1 VVCYH
6 LVTNFR
12 YYNVVQ
18 IIASHHPEGKLTIA
32 SENQNPA
39 FSDILCTMMS
49 SSVDCFKLVNSSGFI
64 VDVNDSYSQLLG
76 YTREELIGKHL
87 CEVEAIESVED
98 VAKHSEQIIREGSL
112 RFETKHL
119 RKDSSPVDVEVTVTY
134 SHLHTGFF
142 SSIVRDI
149 SSKKQTEEKLRQSEA
164 LYRSIV
170 ESQAEFVDRFLP
182 GGILTYVNPALA
194 KFTGF
199 KAEDLLGSS
208 FYPFIHE
215 ADRDDCVK
223 LIESIS
229 REFPTVEI
237 EGRIIR
243 PDGKVRWTHW
253 SQTGVFDEQGTLIEY
268 QALGKDI
275 TEQKLAEIALR
286 ESELKYRL
294 LFECAG
300 DSISV
305 MDMQGRFL
313 AVNPLACKMLGYTYD
328 ELMALSADKIDAR
341 PDEMA
346 ANIGKLLENG
356 YYFGETAFIQKNG
369 SIIPISVDARL
380 IVWEEQ
386 NAILSICRDITERN
400 QAEQNR
406 IELEK
411 QLLLT
416 QKIES
421 LGVLAGGI
429 AHDFNNILTG
439 IIGNIS
445 YARKFIDDSSKASLV
460 LQSAEKAANRASDLS
475 NQLLTF
481 AKGGQPIKEVV
492 AIKHLLQESVSFVL
506 HGSKV
511 SCDIDI
517 PDDILAVDVD
527 YGQISQALNNIII
540 NAIQAMASGGTININ
555 VKNIILDESN
565 IIDLLPGKYIK
576 LIIADKGC
584 GISNEDLKKI
594 FDPYFTTKADGS
606 GLGLATTHSIITK
619 HGGYI
624 GVSSIINEGAT
635 FEILLPAC
643 DSIEDHRIVVPTQ
656 KESRGD
662 SGLSVLVM
670 DDEEI
675 IREITQFMLKNLG
688 YHVQTCVD
696 GNEAIAMYKS
706 AENNGKPYSAVI
718 MDLTIPGGMGGKE
731 AAQHILAFDQKASLI
746 VSSGYSNDPVMAN
759 YTDFGFSA
767 YLKKPYNEEGLS
779 SALQTGLT
787 AGIE

>member
-1 VVCYH
+1 M
-6 LVTNFR
+6 
-12 YYNVVQ
+12 
-18 IIASHHPEGKLTIA
+18 A

-39 FSDILCTMMS
+39 FSDILCSMMS
-49 SSVDCFKLVNSSGFI
+49 SSVDCFNLVNSDGFI
-64 VDVNDSYSQLLG
+64 VDVNDSYCQLLG
-76 YTREELIGKHL
+76 YTREELIGKHV
-87 CEVEAIESVED
+87 CEVEAIETAEN
-98 VAKHSEQIIREGSL
+98 VAKHIEQIIQEGSL
-112 RFETKHL
+112 RFETRHL
-119 RKDSSPVDVEVTVTY
+119 RKDSSPVDVEVTANY
-134 SHLHTGFF
+134 SRLHNGLFY
-142 SSIVRDI
+142 SIVRDI
-149 SSKKQTEEKLRQSEA
+149 SSKKQTEEKLRQSKA
-164 LYRSIV
+164 RYRSIV
-170 ESQAEFVDRFLP
+170 ESQPEFVDRYLP

-194 KFTGF
+194 KFTGI
-199 KAEDLLGSS
+199 KAEDLLGKS

-229 REFPTVEI
+229 REFPTVEM
-237 EGRIIR
+237 EERIIR
-243 PDGKVRWTHW
+243 PDGTVRWTYW

-305 MDMQGRFL
+305 MDMQGRLL

-346 ANIGKLLENG
+346 ANIGKLLANG
-356 YYFGETAFIQKNG
+356 YYSGETAFIHKNG
-369 SIIPISVDARL
+369 SLIPISVDARL
-380 IVWEEQ
+380 IVWEGQ
-386 NAILSICRDITERN
+386 NAILSICRNITERK
-400 QAEQNR
+400 QAEENR

-421 LGVLAGGI
+421 LGVVAGGI

-445 YARKFIDDSSKASLV
+445 YARKFIADPVKASRI
-460 LQSAEKAANRASDLS
+460 LQRAEKAANRASELS

-481 AKGGQPIKEVV
+481 AKGGQPIKKVV
-492 AIKHLLQESVSFVL
+492 AIKPLLQESVSFAL

-511 SCDIDI
+511 SCDFNI

-540 NAIQAMASGGTININ
+540 NATQAMASGGIININ

-565 IIDLLPGKYIK
+565 IFDLHPGKYIK
-576 LIIADKGC
+576 IIIADKGC
-584 GISNEDLKKI
+584 GISDEDQKKI

-624 GVSSIINEGAT
+624 GVSSVINEGAT

-643 DSIEDHRIVVPTQ
+643 DSMEDHGIVV
-656 KESRGD
+656 
-662 SGLSVLVM
+662 
-670 DDEEI
+670 
-675 IREITQFMLKNLG
+675 
-688 YHVQTCVD
+688 
-696 GNEAIAMYKS
+696 
-706 AENNGKPYSAVI
+706 
-718 MDLTIPGGMGGKE
+718 
-731 AAQHILAFDQKASLI
+731 
-746 VSSGYSNDPVMAN
+746 
-759 YTDFGFSA
+759 
-767 YLKKPYNEEGLS
+767 S
-779 SALQTGLT
+779 SAKRIPWRQRVIGTCNGR
-787 AGIE
+787 